1 MDDIKYK
8 WGDGL
13 KNASALDISPDIELP
28 QLKYKDSRL
37 IEREFRFSTGLYSR
51 LTMKLYFVRSLGYYI
66 IQIYIPSTLIV
77 VLSWVSFWLDISA
90 APARIT
96 LGMTTVLTMVTFIW
110 STNASLPKI
119 SYIKGIDVY
128 LVTCFVMTFSS
139 VIEYAVVA
147 FIYNR
152 TERKK
157 KEAAAK
163 SAAGTAATNASL
175 SSPPSQSQQIVVMQ
189 SNIKKGLNSNSLRF
203 DNLRN

>member
-37 IEREFRFSTGLYSR
+37 IEREFRLSTGTYSR

-128 LVTCFVMTFSS
+128 LVMCFVMTFSS
-139 VIEYAVVA
+139 VIEYAIVS

-152 TERKK
+152 AARKK
-157 KEAAAK
+157 KESAAA
-163 SAAGTAATNASL
+163 SAPT
-175 SSPPSQSQQIVVMQ
+175 PSFLTLPSTQSQQIVVMH
-189 SNIKKGLNSNSLRF
+189 NSTKPGFNASSLRLKLF
-203 DNLRN
+203 